1 MGRHLSEK
9 ATQPAVGARAAPGDI
24 RKSRAK
30 ALRAALDAIYLAQLK
45 TIALVVAGYY
55 LITVVAHMFVLP
67 PDIKVPVSLAAV
79 VAFLSWVI
87 LHLLLRFKRIP
98 ARHSHNAIL
107 LPGVASVFVVYLHIW
122 LSGDVHQ
129 MTNAVLS
136 LLVFGFITL
145 LPRIYVTL
153 TIICL
158 GLYVY
163 TLVTVGGEYTGHY
176 AFMAF
181 AGQMISVLCFVQR
194 YRTLSNVERLLISNK
209 SKSQAL
215 SRRAREA
222 QRLLAEAE
230 AAAEEARV
238 ANQAKSAFLANAT
251 HELRTPL
258 TGVLGMMQLLSST
271 DMTEEQEELVQSAQ
285 FSASTLLT
293 LINDILDLAKL
304 EEGKLALQPEPF
316 VPGELARRIVELLRP
331 EAEKKGLVLGFH
343 DCCDATPMLMGDS
356 VRIGQILFNLI
367 GNAIK
372 FTDEG
377 RVDVT
382 VSLSCNHENLQPLGF
397 VVEDT
402 GVGFDQSFAQRLFG
416 RFEQADG
423 SAIKRQAGTGLGLAI
438 CHELSVLMNGRLEA
452 QSEPGVGSR
461 FSFNLTLPLATET
474 ASEQAGQENAVYPS
488 GVSDRK
494 LSILVAE
501 DNKVNQML
509 VDKLLARDNW
519 SVSLVD
525 DGEKAVDAILG
536 QDFDIVLM
544 DVRMPV
550 LDGVDATRKI
560 RAAGIARSS
569 TPIIALT
576 ANTTEEDVEQYRRV
590 GMDGVVGKPIQPEEL
605 ERVIGAVLE
614 FGAGAGFPSSIV
626 PDRRDS
632 D

>member
-1 MGRHLSEK
+1 M
-9 ATQPAVGARAAPGDI
+9 AVGASAAATDV
-24 RKSRAK
+24 RRSRTK

-45 TIALVVAGYY
+45 TITLVVAGYY
-55 LITVVAHMFVLP
+55 LITIFAHMFVLP
-67 PDIKVPVSLAAV
+67 PEIKVPVTFAAV
-79 VAFLSWVI
+79 VAFLSWVV
-87 LHLLLRFKRIP
+87 LHLFVRFQRIP

-107 LPGVASVFVVYLHIW
+107 LPGVASVFLVYLHIW

-145 LPRIYVTL
+145 LPRIYATL
-153 TIICL
+153 TILCL

-176 AFMAF
+176 AFMAL
-181 AGQMISVLCFVQR
+181 AGQMISILCFVQR

-222 QRLLAEAE
+222 QRLLSEAE

-238 ANQAKSAFLANAT
+238 ANEAKGAFLANAT

-258 TGVLGMMQLLSST
+258 TGVLGMMRLLSST
-271 DMTEEQEELVQSAQ
+271 DMTEEQEELVQSAR

-293 LINDILDLAKL
+293 LINDILDLSKL

-316 VPGELARRIVELLRP
+316 VPGDLARRITDLMRP

-343 DCCDATPMLMGDS
+343 DCCDTTPELMGDS
-356 VRIGQILFNLI
+356 VRIGQVLFNLI

-382 VSLSCNHENLQPLGF
+382 VSLSCNNENVQQLGF

-461 FSFNLTLPLATET
+461 FSFNLALPLAVET
-474 ASEQAGQENAVYPS
+474 VAEEEAGQERVLHTSDA
-488 GVSDRK
+488 SDRK

-509 VDKLLARDNW
+509 IDKLLARDNW
-519 SVSLVD
+519 SISLVD

-550 LDGVDATRKI
+550 VDGVDATR
-560 RAAGIARSS
+560 RVREADGARSR

-576 ANTTEEDVEQYRRV
+576 ANTTAEDVEQYRQV

-605 ERVIGAVLE
+605 ERVIGVVLDV
-614 FGAGAGFPSSIV
+614 GPGTGFPSGITLD
-626 PDRRDS
+626 PRRGG
-632 D
+632 